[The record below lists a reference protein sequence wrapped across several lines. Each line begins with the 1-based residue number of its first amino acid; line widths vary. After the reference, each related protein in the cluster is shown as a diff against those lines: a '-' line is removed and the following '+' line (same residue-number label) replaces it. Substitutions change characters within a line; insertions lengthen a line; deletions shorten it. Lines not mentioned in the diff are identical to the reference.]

1 MASSISS
8 LVGSPLEEFLPLLA
22 LILLPDPK
30 RFDCLLN
37 VLFISLLSARTISG
51 VAGYVKEKIKIDE
64 LKINKILVTNLQL
77 CLLIQYFRSV
87 YLKLFNNFSHSKGSK
102 FFFRLLQDLQ
112 QGTKFDFILRPPRAR
127 GTT

>member
-8 LVGSPLEEFLPLLA
+8 LVGSPLEEFLPRLA

-51 VAGYVKEKIKIDE
+51 VAGYVKKKYRVMNFKLIKF
-64 LKINKILVTNLQL
+64 L
-77 CLLIQYFRSV
+77 
-87 YLKLFNNFSHSKGSK
+87 
-102 FFFRLLQDLQ
+102 
-112 QGTKFDFILRPPRAR
+112 
-127 GTT
+127 